1 MVFDYKIVVCMV
13 FPDGSEEYAIWEPL
27 MYADML
33 DNKVDLYKLFY
44 QSPEVI
50 KTPPLEVNIWLYGN
64 PDVKEIVQNT
74 GVKTT
79 ITTLL
84 VGKRIC
90 FITSI

>member
-1 MVFDYKIVVCMV
+1 MVFL
-13 FPDGSEEYAIWEPL
+13 DGSEEYAIWEPL

-33 DNKVDLYKLFY
+33 NRKVDFHKLFY
-44 QSPEVI
+44 QTPELI

-64 PDVKEIVQNT
+64 PDVKEITQNT
-74 GVKTT
+74 GGKST